1 MVKDEKIEER
11 KKYNTPF
18 LRVFDYLAKEKMMNQ
33 GQFAKVIDSESGY
46 ISLLRS
52 GVKRVGDDY
61 IARIAV
67 AFAKHF
73 SDEYHLNPDYIDG
86 KSPYMIIE
94 NVPDDEVH
102 YKLSRGANP
111 DYDLMKQR
119 KTETPALE
127 TSLMLEKV
135 LSQAINEIKSSK
147 DQTIAALEAQ
157 LEEKDKR
164 IKLLEQKIEVL
175 EAMQHIDANN
185 PLHSPFPVGVAEPKE
200 QKDSLRV

>member
-1 MVKDEKIEER
+1 
-11 KKYNTPF
+11 
-18 LRVFDYLAKEKMMNQ
+18 
-33 GQFAKVIDSESGY
+33 
-46 ISLLRS
+46 
-52 GVKRVGDDY
+52 
-61 IARIAV
+61 
-67 AFAKHF
+67 
-73 SDEYHLNPDYIDG
+73 
-86 KSPYMIIE
+86 
-94 NVPDDEVH
+94 
-102 YKLSRGANP
+102 
-111 DYDLMKQR
+111 
-119 KTETPALE
+119 
-127 TSLMLEKV
+127 MLEKV